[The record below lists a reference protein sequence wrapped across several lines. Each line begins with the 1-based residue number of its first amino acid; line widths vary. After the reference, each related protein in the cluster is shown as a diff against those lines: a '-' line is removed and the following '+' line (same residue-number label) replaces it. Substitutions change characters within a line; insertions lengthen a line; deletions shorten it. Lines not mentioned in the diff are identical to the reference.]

1 MKRYIFSILTALVAI
16 VAFAAAPVISFDS
29 TTYDFGNIKEAAGP
43 VSHDFLI
50 TNTGD
55 APLIIISAT
64 TSCGC
69 TTPEIPKEPIK
80 PGASA
85 KLKVTFDPL
94 GRPGE
99 FTKNIKVK
107 TNVKGNRPT
116 LKLKGCV
123 IPKAVN
129 KR

>member
-1 MKRYIFSILTALVAI
+1 MKKLISSFAALLTAATL
-16 VAFAAAPVISFDS
+16 FAAGPAITFDS
-29 TTYDFGNIKEAAGP
+29 ATHDFGNVKENGGP
-43 VSHDFLI
+43 VSHEFVI

-55 APLIIISAT
+55 APLVVVSAT

-69 TTPEIPKEPIK
+69 TTPEVPNEPIQ
-80 PGASA
+80 PGATA

-99 FTKNIKVK
+99 FEKSIKVK
-107 TNVKGNRPT
+107 TNIKGQRPT

-123 IPKAVN
+123 IPRTK
-129 KR
+129 

>member
-1 MKRYIFSILTALVAI
+1 MTLFFTLAAL
-16 VAFAAAPVISFDS
+16 AATPGIAFDS
-29 TTYDFGNIKEAAGP
+29 AVHDFGNVKEAAGP
-43 VSHDFLI
+43 VSHDFVI

-69 TTPEIPKEPIK
+69 TTPVIPKEPIK

-85 KLKVTFDPL
+85 KMKVTFDPL

-99 FTKNIKVK
+99 FEKNIKGK
-107 TNVKGNRPT
+107 TNIKGKRTT
-116 LKLKGCV
+116 LKLKG
-123 IPKAVN
+123 
-129 KR
+129 

>member
-1 MKRYIFSILTALVAI
+1 MKRQILSLATLFLSIA
-16 VAFAAAPVISFDS
+16 AFAASPAVSFDS
-29 TTYDFGNIKEAAGP
+29 TVHDFGNVKEAAGP
-43 VSHDFLI
+43 VSHDFVI

-55 APLIIISAT
+55 APLIVISAT

-80 PGASA
+80 PGATA

-99 FTKNIKVK
+99 FEKNIKIK
-107 TNVKGNRPT
+107 PIIKGKRPT
-116 LKLKGCV
+116 L
-123 IPKAVN
+123 IM
-129 KR
+129 

>member
-1 MKRYIFSILTALVAI
+1 MKRHLLSLAALLTAAA
-16 VAFAAAPVISFDS
+16 AFAGSPAIAFDS
-29 TTYDFGNIKEAAGP
+29 TVHDFGNVKENAGP
-43 VSHDFLI
+43 VSHEFTI

-55 APLIIISAT
+55 APLIIVSAT

-69 TTPEIPKEPIK
+69 TTPQIPEEPIK
-80 PGASA
+80 PGATA

-99 FTKNIKVK
+99 FDKSIKVK
-107 TNVKGNRPT
+107 TNIKGKRPT

-123 IPKAVN
+123 IPKSA
-129 KR
+129 KK

>member
-1 MKRYIFSILTALVAI
+1 MKRQILSLTTLFLSIA
-16 VAFAAAPVISFDS
+16 AFAASPAVSFDS
-29 TTYDFGNIKEAAGP
+29 TIHDFGNVKEAAGP
-43 VSHDFLI
+43 VSHDFVI

-55 APLIIISAT
+55 APLIVISAT

-80 PGASA
+80 PGATA

-99 FTKNIKVK
+99 FEKNIKIK
-107 TNVKGNRPT
+107 TNIKGKRPT

-123 IPKAVN
+123 IPKN
-129 KR
+129 KK

>member
-1 MKRYIFSILTALVAI
+1 MKRHLLSIMTLFFTLAAL
-16 VAFAAAPVISFDS
+16 AATPGIAFDS
-29 TTYDFGNIKEAAGP
+29 AVHDFGNVKEAAGP
-43 VSHDFLI
+43 VSHDFVI

-85 KLKVTFDPL
+85 KMKVTFDPL

-99 FTKNIKVK
+99 FEKNIKVK
-107 TNVKGNRPT
+107 TNIKGKRPT

-123 IPKAVN
+123 IPKN
-129 KR
+129 KK

>member
-1 MKRYIFSILTALVAI
+1 MKRHLLSIMTLFFTLAAL
-16 VAFAAAPVISFDS
+16 AATPGIAFDS
-29 TTYDFGNIKEAAGP
+29 AVHDFGNVKEAAGP
-43 VSHDFLI
+43 VSHDFVI

-69 TTPEIPKEPIK
+69 TTPVIPKEPIK

-85 KLKVTFDPL
+85 KMKVTFDPL

-99 FTKNIKVK
+99 FEKNIKVK
-107 TNVKGNRPT
+107 TNIKGKRPT

-123 IPKAVN
+123 IPKN
-129 KR
+129 KK

>member
-1 MKRYIFSILTALVAI
+1 MKRNFLSLIFLMVATAI
-16 VAFAAAPVISFDS
+16 FAAGGPVLTVKSPV
-29 TTYDFGNIKEAAGP
+29 YDFGNINEGDGP
-43 VSHDFLI
+43 VSHNFII

-55 APLIIISAT
+55 SPLIVVSAT

-99 FTKNIKVK
+99 FEKSIRIKS
-107 TNVKGNRPT
+107 NVKGKRT
-116 LKLKGCV
+116 TVRLRGCV
-123 IPKAVN
+123 IPKA
-129 KR
+129 K

>member
-16 VAFAAAPVISFDS
+16 AAFAAAPVISFDK
-29 TTYDFGNIKEAAGP
+29 TTHDFGNIKEAAGP
-43 VSHDFLI
+43 VSHDFVI

-80 PGASA
+80 PGATA

-107 TNVKGNRPT
+107 TNVKGTRPT

-123 IPKAVN
+123 IPKAA
-129 KR
+129 KK

>member
-1 MKRYIFSILTALVAI
+1 MTLFFTLAAL
-16 VAFAAAPVISFDS
+16 AATPGIAFDS
-29 TTYDFGNIKEAAGP
+29 AVHDFGNVKEAAGP
-43 VSHDFLI
+43 VSHDFVI

-55 APLIIISAT
+55 APLIIMSAT

-69 TTPEIPKEPIK
+69 TTPVIPKEPIK

-85 KLKVTFDPL
+85 KMKVTFDPL

-99 FTKNIKVK
+99 FEKNIKVK
-107 TNVKGNRPT
+107 TNIKGKRPT

-123 IPKAVN
+123 IPKN
-129 KR
+129 KK

>member
-1 MKRYIFSILTALVAI
+1 MKRHLLSIMTLFFTLAAL
-16 VAFAAAPVISFDS
+16 AATPGIAFDS
-29 TTYDFGNIKEAAGP
+29 AVHDFGNVKEAAGP
-43 VSHDFLI
+43 VSHDFVI

-55 APLIIISAT
+55 TPLIIISAT

-69 TTPEIPKEPIK
+69 TTPVIPKEPIK

-85 KLKVTFDPL
+85 KMKVTFDPL

-99 FTKNIKVK
+99 FEKNIKVK
-107 TNVKGNRPT
+107 TNIKGKRPT

-123 IPKAVN
+123 IPKN
-129 KR
+129 KK

>member
-1 MKRYIFSILTALVAI
+1 MFLALA
-16 VAFAAAPVISFDS
+16 AFAAKPAISFDA
-29 TTYDFGNIKEAAGP
+29 TTHDFGNIKEAAGP
-43 VSHDFLI
+43 VSHDFTI

-55 APLIIISAT
+55 APLIIVSAT

-80 PGASA
+80 PGATA

-99 FTKNIKVK
+99 FEKNIKIK
-107 TNVKGNRPT
+107 TNIKGTRPT
-116 LKLKGCV
+116 VKLKGCV
-123 IPKAVN
+123 IPKN
-129 KR
+129 KK